1 MSRKDSK
8 GLFANVLGQL
18 ENSAE
23 ASGMQRSTSPHLL
36 KVAAGV
42 RQMQERSELAERL
55 LKDGGQIVEIDPD
68 EIMESA
74 IRDRFDSGYSEASI
88 ADLLESMREHGQS
101 TPGLVRPVRGAA
113 RPFQIVF
120 GRRRLAAAKLLGIK
134 FKTIARELSDEEA
147 IVLQGEENSNR
158 KDLSFI
164 ERCLFAQSQEAA
176 GYRRDVICKSL
187 STGRSH
193 ISEMIRI
200 AAALPR
206 DILMQIGPAPEIGRR
221 RWVEFELRWAAQKE
235 PSKVA
240 QSVLERDQ
248 IKASSSEVRFAAVFE
263 ALAKVD
269 AKAAASSATSDLISH
284 GLVLGQIQR
293 GKSASKLTFN
303 KSVPS
308 GFVDFIAG
316 QIESL
321 HDQFMQKQHSKQG
334 D

>member
-1 MSRKDSK
+1 
-8 GLFANVLGQL
+8 
-18 ENSAE
+18 
-23 ASGMQRSTSPHLL
+23 
-36 KVAAGV
+36 
-42 RQMQERSELAERL
+42 
-55 LKDGGQIVEIDPD
+55 
-68 EIMESA
+68 
-74 IRDRFDSGYSEASI
+74 
-88 ADLLESMREHGQS
+88 
-101 TPGLVRPVRGAA
+101 
-113 RPFQIVF
+113 
-120 GRRRLAAAKLLGIK
+120 
-134 FKTIARELSDEEA
+134 
-147 IVLQGEENSNR
+147 
-158 KDLSFI
+158 
-164 ERCLFAQSQEAA
+164 
-176 GYRRDVICKSL
+176 
-187 STGRSH
+187 
-193 ISEMIRI
+193 MIRI

-221 RWVEFELRWAAQKE
+221 RWVEFELRWAAHRE

-248 IKASSSEVRFAAVFE
+248 MQASSSDARFAAVFE
-263 ALAKVD
+263 ALAKAD
-269 AKAAASSATSDLISH
+269 AKAAASSATADLISH